1 MKLAF
6 ITPRY
11 GVDIATGPEHGCRLL
26 AEQLSKRRYEVDVLT
41 TCARHSSPW
50 KNEYPEGSDRIR
62 GVLVRR
68 FSVVSSR
75 YAQNDYQLMQQL
87 VNSTHSQTDELEWVR
102 KTGPVSPGLIDFL
115 RRNSRHFDALVFF
128 SYRHATT
135 IQGMPIAPKRS
146 LLFPSLRLEPALRL
160 NITRETIEAAAGI
173 GYFSSVERQLLRL
186 HTHNATLKEKV
197 VGIGIQAPPQQA
209 DPRLDKETSGE
220 EESPSNSKL
229 TKSTESL
236 EKPYLERRG
245 SMFKRRHRLDGK
257 IVLYPGQVK
266 PDTGCEELLEYF
278 DRYAAQDNKARL
290 VLMGAK
296 LMQIPTEPYL
306 QFPGI
311 LLPSQRFPALEAA
324 DVTIAPEPDD
334 LLAEPVLQS
343 FAVGTPVLANARN
356 QATVAHCQ
364 LANGGLYYSNC
375 GEFIEALQLLTSN
388 EETRSSLGQNARE
401 YVTRN
406 FQWETVIG
414 RFEQLLRAIKN
425 S

>member
-26 AEQLSKRRYEVDVLT
+26 AEQLSKRRHEIDVLT
-41 TCARHSSPW
+41 TCARHPSPW

-68 FSVVSSR
+68 FPVISSR
-75 YAQNDYQLMQQL
+75 YAQNEYQLMQQL
-87 VNSTHSQTDELEWVR
+87 VNSTRAHTDELEWVR
-102 KTGPVSPGLIDFL
+102 KTGPVSPGLINFL

-146 LLFPSLRLEPALRL
+146 VLFPSLRLEPALRL

-186 HTHNATLKEKV
+186 HTPKATLKEKV
-197 VGIGIQAPPQQA
+197 VGIGIEAPPQQA
-209 DPRLDKETSGE
+209 HPRLDQEAPEETE
-220 EESPSNSKL
+220 DPSNSKL
-229 TKSTESL
+229 TKRTESL
-236 EKPYLERRG
+236 EKLHLEQRG
-245 SMFKRRHRLDGK
+245 STFKRRHRLDGK
-257 IVLYPGQVK
+257 MVLYPGQVK

-278 DRYAAQDNKARL
+278 DRYAAQDNKAKL

-296 LMQIPTEPYL
+296 LMKIPAESYL
-306 QFPGI
+306 QLSGI

-324 DVTIAPEPDD
+324 DVTIAPEPND

-356 QATVAHCQ
+356 RATVEHCQ
-364 LANGGLYYSNC
+364 LAKGGLYYSNC
-375 GEFIEALQLLTSN
+375 EEFIEALQLLTSN
-388 EETRSSLGQNARE
+388 EETRTSLGQNAQE
-401 YVTRN
+401 YVARN
-406 FQWETVIG
+406 FRWDVVIR
-414 RFEQLLRAIKN
+414 RFEQLLSAIKT

>member
-26 AEQLSKRRYEVDVLT
+26 AEQLSKRRHEIDVLT
-41 TCARHSSPW
+41 TCARHASPW

-68 FSVVSSR
+68 FPVVSSH
-75 YAQNDYQLMQQL
+75 YAQNEYQLMQQL
-87 VNSTHSQTDELEWVR
+87 VSSTRAHTDELDWVR
-102 KTGPVSPGLIDFL
+102 KTGPVSPGLINFL
-115 RRNSRHFDALVFF
+115 RRNGRHFDALVFF

-146 LLFPSLRLEPALRL
+146 VLFPSLRLEPALRL

-186 HTHNATLKEKV
+186 HTPNATLKEKV

-209 DPRLDKETSGE
+209 HPGLDQEESGE
-220 EESPSNSKL
+220 TENLSNSKL
-229 TKSTESL
+229 TKKTESL
-236 EKPYLERRG
+236 EKLYLEQRG

-257 IVLYPGQVK
+257 MVLYPGQVK
-266 PDTGCEELLEYF
+266 PATGCEELLEYF
-278 DRYAAQDNKARL
+278 DRYAAQDNKAKL
-290 VLMGAK
+290 VLMEAK
-296 LMQIPTEPYL
+296 LMKIPTESYL
-306 QFPGI
+306 QLSGI

-324 DVTIAPEPDD
+324 DVTIAPEPND

-356 QATVAHCQ
+356 RATVEHCQ
-364 LANGGLYYSNC
+364 LAKGGLYYSNSE
-375 GEFIEALQLLTSN
+375 EFIEALQLLTSN
-388 EETRSSLGQNARE
+388 EETRAALGQNAQE
-401 YVTRN
+401 YVARN
-406 FQWETVIG
+406 FRWEVVIG
-414 RFEQLLRAIKN
+414 RFEQLLSAIKT

>member
-26 AEQLSKRRYEVDVLT
+26 AEQLSKRRHEIDVLT
-41 TCARHSSPW
+41 TCARHASPW
-50 KNEYPEGSDRIR
+50 KNEYPEGSDRIK

-68 FSVVSSR
+68 FPVVSNRST
-75 YAQNDYQLMQQL
+75 QNEYQLMQQL
-87 VNSTHSQTDELEWVR
+87 VNSTRVHTDELEWVR
-102 KTGPVSPGLIDFL
+102 KTGPVSPGLINFL

-160 NITRETIEAAAGI
+160 NITRETIESAAGI

-209 DPRLDKETSGE
+209 HPRFDQEAPGKTGNS
-220 EESPSNSKL
+220 SNNKL
-229 TKSTESL
+229 TKRTESL
-236 EKPYLERRG
+236 EKLYLEQRG

-257 IVLYPGQVK
+257 MVLYPGQVK

-278 DRYAAQDNKARL
+278 DRYAAQDERAKL

-296 LMQIPTEPYL
+296 LMKIPSESYL
-306 QFPGI
+306 QLSGI

-324 DVTIAPEPDD
+324 DVTIAPEPNDI
-334 LLAEPVLQS
+334 LAEPVLQS

-356 QATVAHCQ
+356 RATVEHCQ
-364 LANGGLYYSNC
+364 LAKGGLYYSNC
-375 GEFIEALQLLTSN
+375 EEFIEALQLLTSN
-388 EETRSSLGQNARE
+388 EETRASLGQNAQE
-401 YVTRN
+401 YVARN
-406 FQWETVIG
+406 FRWEVVIG
-414 RFEQLLRAIKN
+414 RFEQLLNAIKT